1 MDFINETLD
10 KAKDL
15 FSAAKQK
22 TEEVVSVGKQK
33 LDIVSL
39 ENKESKLYARLGKN
53 AFGYLAD
60 NQDLPKELADIIAEI
75 KENKEL
81 IEKQKQE
88 LGKMQHKRKCA
99 KCGNIIGEDSAF
111 CNKCGEKLIFE
122 D

>member
-1 MDFINETLD
+1 MDFINDTLNT
-10 KAKDL
+10 AKEL

-22 TEEVVSVGKQK
+22 TEEAVSVGKQK

-39 ENKESKLYARLGKN
+39 ENKESKLYAKFGKN
-53 AFGYLAD
+53 AFGFLQD
-60 NQDLPKELADIIAEI
+60 MQDLPEELAEIIAEI

-81 IEKQKQE
+81 LAKQKEE
-88 LGKMQHKRKCA
+88 LGKMQHKRECA
-99 KCGNIIGEDSAF
+99 KCGNIIGEDSVF

>member
-1 MDFINETLD
+1 MDFINDTLD

-22 TEEVVSVGKQK
+22 TEEAVNVGKQK
-33 LDIVSL
+33 LDIASV
-39 ENKESKLYARLGKN
+39 ENKISKLYAKLGKE
-53 AFGYLAD
+53 AFSFLAEKE
-60 NQDLPKELADIIAEI
+60 DLPEEIADIIAEI

-81 IEKQKQE
+81 LAVQKEQ
-88 LGKMQHKRKCA
+88 LGKLQHKRECT
-99 KCGNIIGEDSAF
+99 KCGCVVAEDAVF